1 MDNAEIVKKAK
12 AKAETWLNDAYDK
25 ETQSEVERMMKASD
39 TTELIDSF
47 YNDLEFGTGGLRGIM
62 GAGSNRMNIY
72 TVGAAT
78 QGFANY
84 INQMCTDK
92 QEKSVCIGHDCRHNS
107 RYFAETAAAIFSA
120 NGITAYLF
128 ESLRPTPEIS
138 FAIRELG
145 CCGGVIITASHNP
158 KEYNGYKAYWNDGS
172 QLVPPHDKNVIGEV
186 KKVKVTD
193 IKFTAVPE
201 KIKSLGEDFDKKYLD
216 TVKTLSLS
224 PEAIKHQHDLKIVFT
239 PLHGTTY
246 KLVPESL
253 RNWGFTNITTVP
265 EQMIPDG
272 DFPTVASANPEEP
285 AAFKMALDKAREID
299 ADLAMACDPDGDR
312 IGIAV
317 KDDRGEWLLL
327 NGNQTNIIFTWYIIL
342 RKKQLGLLKGNE
354 YTIKTIVTTELIKD
368 IAEKNGIPCYDVYT
382 GFKWIADMIRKK
394 GAEGYI
400 GAGEESFGFMPGSF
414 TRDKDGV
421 SSTSLM
427 AEIAAWAKDQGKSLF
442 TILKEIYAE
451 YGFSQEKMI
460 YIVRKGL
467 SGSQEIKDMMNN
479 FRHNTPKT
487 LNGSKVILKK
497 DYADLKA
504 TDLVTGK
511 STPMDFPT
519 TSDVLQFFLED
530 GCKISVRPSGT
541 EPKIKFYF
549 EARAQMNGINDFHK
563 AQAEALDKIDKIMK
577 DLNV

>member
-107 RYFAETAAAIFSA
+107 RNFAETAAAIFSA

-201 KIKSLGEDFDKKYLD
+201 KIKSLGENFDKKYLD

>member
-1 MDNAEIVKKAK
+1 
-12 AKAETWLNDAYDK
+12 
-25 ETQSEVERMMKASD
+25 
-39 TTELIDSF
+39 
-47 YNDLEFGTGGLRGIM
+47 
-62 GAGSNRMNIY
+62 
-72 TVGAAT
+72 
-78 QGFANY
+78 
-84 INQMCTDK
+84 
-92 QEKSVCIGHDCRHNS
+92 
-107 RYFAETAAAIFSA
+107 
-120 NGITAYLF
+120 
-128 ESLRPTPEIS
+128 
-138 FAIRELG
+138 
-145 CCGGVIITASHNP
+145 
-158 KEYNGYKAYWNDGS
+158 
-172 QLVPPHDKNVIGEV
+172 
-186 KKVKVTD
+186 
-193 IKFTAVPE
+193 
-201 KIKSLGEDFDKKYLD
+201 
-216 TVKTLSLS
+216 
-224 PEAIKHQHDLKIVFT
+224 
-239 PLHGTTY
+239 
-246 KLVPESL
+246 
-253 RNWGFTNITTVP
+253 
-265 EQMIPDG
+265 
-272 DFPTVASANPEEP
+272 
-285 AAFKMALDKAREID
+285 
-299 ADLAMACDPDGDR
+299 
-312 IGIAV
+312 
-317 KDDRGEWLLL
+317 
-327 NGNQTNIIFTWYIIL
+327 
-342 RKKQLGLLKGNE
+342 
-354 YTIKTIVTTELIKD
+354 
-368 IAEKNGIPCYDVYT
+368 
-382 GFKWIADMIRKK
+382 MIRKK